1 MVNIIQRFLLFIFRN
16 KSTYYTKQAWTHLS
30 FTRKSNGDNGPPD
43 FMRITLAR
51 GEHWTPVHERW
62 SISETAGS
70 RATSIK
76 CTSLKR
82 RGFVPRGPPS
92 SSGPSGS
99 FRSRAKDVSI
109 FAVTMS
115 LRRNIRLTCR
125 CFVNLS
131 KELLINDIGQIFL
144 FNILCTRQYLKKN
157 NRDINL
163 YKWK

>member
-1 MVNIIQRFLLFIFRN
+1 MYDVYLCKFHFILFLSLIKMINVIQRSLSFIFHN
-16 KSTYYTKQAWTHLS
+16 KRMYYVRKNLN

-43 FMRITLAR
+43 FMRITLTHR
-51 GEHWTPVHERW
+51 ERWTPVHERW

-92 SSGPSGS
+92 SSSPSGS

-115 LRRNIRLTCR
+115 LRGNIRLTCR
-125 CFVNLS
+125 CFVNRS
-131 KELLINDIGQIFL
+131 KE
-144 FNILCTRQYLKKN
+144 
-157 NRDINL
+157 
-163 YKWK
+163 